1 VARKKHFTHG
11 SFFSGVGGMDLGFD
25 RAGIKTLWQCE
36 VDAKCRSVLARHWP
50 DAVRYEDIADVD
62 GAELKPVDII
72 TFGSPCQD
80 LSIAGKRQGMKKGSG
95 TRSSLFF
102 EAIRVIREMQE
113 ATDGKYPQLVIW
125 ENVAGALSSRDG
137 KDFKAAVDALAGI
150 GALDVSYRLVNA
162 LQYGPPQ
169 RRVRV
174 LVVADTRRQRAG
186 EILAEPSRVLWHPA
200 PSGEAG
206 QETAG
211 GVEDSAGAGGWRTVR
226 EVTSSL
232 STKGVAGTRID
243 AEDAD
248 GGHLVVSDVTG
259 CLTKNIANGPD
270 LIHAECNQ
278 LVVGALTTKCGD
290 TQDDQQTT
298 QPVTYAAVDR
308 EGKAGGGKGLLLKE
322 EQSLTLKATNSQ
334 VLFVKER
341 HAKNSEDFE
350 TWVAK
355 QIAPTLS
362 TFENASDTRATV
374 VALEPSYRVRRLTP
388 RECERLMGWDDD
400 HTRWAETGEE
410 LKDGPRYR
418 MIGNGISAP
427 MAQWLG
433 EAIVKHW

>member
-1 VARKKHFTHG
+1 
-11 SFFSGVGGMDLGFD
+11 MDLGFD
-25 RAGIKTLWQCE
+25 RAGIRTLWQCE

-113 ATDGKYPQLVIW
+113 ATNGQYPQLVVW

-162 LQYGPPQ
+162 LRYGPPQ

-174 LVVADTRRQRAG
+174 LVVADTRRRRAG
-186 EILAEPSRVLWHPA
+186 AILAEPSRVLWHPA
-200 PSGEAG
+200 SSEETG
-206 QETAG
+206 QETAR
-211 GVEDSAGAGGWRTVR
+211 GVEDSAGAGSWRTVR

-248 GGHLVVSDVTG
+248 GGHLVVSDVVDVHTIVN
-259 CLTKNIANGPD
+259 CLSAALYHHGTVV
-270 LIHAECNQ
+270 NQ
-278 LVVGALTTKCGD
+278 DAVNNHL
-290 TQDDQQTT
+290 
-298 QPVTYAAVDR
+298 VTYAAVDR
-308 EGKAGGGKGLLLKE
+308 EGKAGGGKGLLLPE

-334 VLFVKER
+334 VLFAVDGL
-341 HAKNSEDFE
+341 NQSG
-350 TWVAK
+350 
-355 QIAPTLS
+355 
-362 TFENASDTRATV
+362 RADGTHG
-374 VALEPSYRVRRLTP
+374 ALRSHPDSGDGIVEASYRVRRLTP

-400 HTRWAETGEE
+400 HTRWTDTSAE

>member
-1 VARKKHFTHG
+1 MARKKHFTHG

-25 RAGIKTLWQCE
+25 RAGIRTLWQCE

-80 LSIAGKRQGMKKGSG
+80 LSVAGKRQGMKKGSG

-113 ATDGKYPQLVIW
+113 ATNGQYPQLVVW

-162 LQYGPPQ
+162 LRYGPPQ

-174 LVVADTRRQRAG
+174 LVVADTRRRRAG
-186 EILAEPSRVLWHPA
+186 AILAEPSRVLWHPA
-200 PSGEAG
+200 SSEETG
-206 QETAG
+206 QDTAG
-211 GVEDSAGAGGWRTVR
+211 DTEDSAGAGGWRGLRRT
-226 EVTSSL
+226 TWGL
-232 STKGVAGTRID
+232 TR
-243 AEDAD
+243 
-248 GGHLVVSDVTG
+248 
-259 CLTKNIANGPD
+259 NIGNGPD
-270 LIHAECNQ
+270 LIHAESNQ
-278 LVVGALTTKCGD
+278 LVVGALTTRCGD

-298 QPVTYAAVDR
+298 QLVTYAAVDR

-334 VLFVKER
+334 VLFAVDGL
-341 HAKNSEDFE
+341 NQSG
-350 TWVAK
+350 
-355 QIAPTLS
+355 
-362 TFENASDTRATV
+362 RADGTHG
-374 VALEPSYRVRRLTP
+374 ALRSHPDSGDGIVEASYRVRRLTP

-400 HTRWAETGEE
+400 HTRWADTGAE

-427 MAQWLG
+427 MAQWLA
-433 EAIVKHW
+433 EAIIKHW

>member
-1 VARKKHFTHG
+1 MPRKKHFTHG

-25 RAGIKTLWQCE
+25 RAGIRTLWQCE

-50 DAVRYEDIADVD
+50 EAVRYEDISDVD

-113 ATDGKYPQLVIW
+113 ATNGQYPQLVVW

-162 LQYGPPQ
+162 LRYGPPQ

-174 LVVADTRRQRAG
+174 LVVADTRRRRAG
-186 EILAEPSRVLWHPA
+186 AILAEPSRVLWHPA
-200 PSGEAG
+200 SSGPAG
-206 QETAG
+206 QVAAG
-211 GVEDSAGAGGWRTVR
+211 GVEDSAGAGGWRATRRV
-226 EVTSSL
+226 SSTL
-232 STKGVAGTRID
+232 QTAGASGTRLD
-243 AEDAD
+243 AEAA
-248 GGHLVVSDVTG
+248 GGGQLVVSDIVGLST
-259 CLTKNIANGPD
+259 IANC
-270 LIHAECNQ
+270 LSAELYHHGTVVNQ
-278 LVVGALTTKCGD
+278 DAVNNHL
-290 TQDDQQTT
+290 
-298 QPVTYAAVDR
+298 VTYAAVDR
-308 EGKAGGGKGLLLKE
+308 EGKAGGGKGLLLRE

-334 VLFVKER
+334 VLFAIDGLNQSGCADGTHGALRSHPDSGDGILVSR
-341 HAKNSEDFE
+341 CLNSKSQRNDGTVE
-350 TWVAK
+350 TYV
-355 QIAPTLS
+355 
-362 TFENASDTRATV
+362 
-374 VALEPSYRVRRLTP
+374 LEASYRVRRLTP

-400 HTRWAETGEE
+400 HTRWTDTGAE

-433 EAIVKHW
+433 EAIVRHW